1 MATRNK
7 NAAEETGATEEGMP
21 TRAGATK
28 SQVAEGPS
36 REPATERA
44 APGQP
49 VGAGLEAARIAAA
62 AALDKKAEDVV
73 ILDVRELAGY
83 TDYFVV
89 ASGTSDRQVSAIA
102 DSIEEQMKKAGHRPI
117 GIEGYTRGHW
127 VLMDFGD
134 VVAHVFYDEARA
146 FYDIEGLWADA
157 ARMPLE

>member
-1 MATRNK
+1 MATRK
-7 NAAEETGATEEGMP
+7 IAAEEPG
-21 TRAGATK
+21 TK
-28 SQVAEGPS
+28 RNQVAEGPS
-36 REPATERA
+36 GKASA
-44 APGQP
+44 DKGQADAEA
-49 VGAGLEAARIAAA
+49 VGAGLAAARIAAA

-102 DSIEEQMKKAGHRPI
+102 DSIEEKMKKAGHRPI
-117 GIEGYTRGHW
+117 GMEGYSKGHW
-127 VLMDFGD
+127 VLIDFGD

-157 ARMPLE
+157 RRMPLE